1 MAEDI
6 SKFKMWEGTKGF
18 RDEMKITVLHHN
30 NFFKFIFP
38 DIYSHYVL
46 SYSIAVNRC
55 VSEPNIHIYL
65 AYAVL
70 L

>member
-18 RDEMKITVLHHN
+18 RDEMKITGFNVFLLHHN

-38 DIYSHYVL
+38 DIYSHYV
-46 SYSIAVNRC
+46 SI
-55 VSEPNIHIYL
+55 II
-65 AYAVL
+65 
-70 L
+70 